1 MKSSK
6 ELFEELQGNIIADNF
21 EKEYT
26 LKEKKYWRVYEMKK
40 RIIAITMGG
49 IMLASGVAFGFHS
62 EEIINYMKGLG
73 KGIDTAANNGYIEKT
88 NMETINQN
96 TTVENNII
104 DNVKVGAKIDD
115 FIMDDYNLSV
125 KFDFEF
131 DENIDN
137 VIDFEKIKNIEL
149 SDLCVSDENNIIL
162 YSASYN
168 G

>member
-26 LKEKKYWRVYEMKK
+26 LKEKNYWRVYEMKK

-96 TTVENNII
+96 TTVETI
-104 DNVKVGAKIDD
+104 
-115 FIMDDYNLSV
+115 
-125 KFDFEF
+125 
-131 DENIDN
+131 
-137 VIDFEKIKNIEL
+137 
-149 SDLCVSDENNIIL
+149 
-162 YSASYN
+162 
-168 G
+168 